1 MMKRINKT
9 LLVLSFISLLLVS
22 CKKEPHF
29 TIEGVVKDAVGQ
41 TLVLERRGISDI
53 SIIDSVR
60 IADDGT
66 FAMQVP
72 SPQYPDLYLLRLG
85 AQSINLAVDSIETI
99 KIEASSKSFATG
111 YKVEGSENSTKI
123 KKVVLSYLDF
133 MTKVSD
139 LKNKLQSNTISD
151 ETYLTDVQDA
161 ISEYKDEIRKL
172 IISDLKSPAAYFA
185 LFQKIDGVL
194 IFNPYEKN
202 DSKMYSAVATSWD
215 MYYKESPRAIH
226 LKEFT
231 LRSISERRRSEESA
245 NNVINKIEQ
254 IDNSDYY
261 NINLPNINGE
271 NISLKS
277 LRGKVVLLDFTA
289 YQAEYS
295 PLHNIAINKIYQK
308 YKGDIEVYQV
318 SFDSDIHFWQNA
330 SLNLPWIRVH
340 DQKSVTSDLIYKFN
354 LQELPTMF
362 LLNRDGELVK
372 RLSVS
377 DDIEAEIR
385 RLL

>member
-1 MMKRINKT
+1 MKRTNKILLILSFVS
-9 LLVLSFISLLLVS
+9 LLVVS
-22 CKKEPHF
+22 CKKEPRF

-41 TLVLERRGISDI
+41 TLILERRGISDI
-53 SIIDSVR
+53 SIMDSAK

-66 FAMQVP
+66 FSMQIP

-85 AQSINLAVDSIETI
+85 AQSINLAVDSTETI
-99 KIEASSKSFATG
+99 KIEASSKNFATD
-111 YKVEGSENSTKI
+111 YKVEGSENSTKV
-123 KKVVLSYLDF
+123 KQVVLSYLNF

-151 ETYLTDVQDA
+151 EIYLTDVQDA
-161 ISEYKDEIRKL
+161 ITEYKDEIKKL

-231 LRSISERRRSEESA
+231 LHSISERRKSEKSA
-245 NNVINKIEQ
+245 NNVMNKIEQ
-254 IDNSDYY
+254 IDNSEYY

-295 PLHNIAINKIYQK
+295 PVHNIAINKVYQK
-308 YKGDIEVYQV
+308 YKGDLEVYQV

-340 DQKSVTSDLIYKFN
+340 DPKSVTSDLIYKFN
-354 LQELPTMF
+354 LQELPTVF
-362 LLNRDGELVK
+362 LLNRQGELVK
-372 RLSVS
+372 RLSDE
-377 DDIEAEIR
+377 DDVETEVR